1 MANPDQISE
10 TGWLQ
15 IIRGEFQEVPG
26 LHLTKP
32 QFQRLWGL
40 DSPTCDALLT
50 VLINV
55 HFLERTSNGTYA
67 RADLGR

>member
-1 MANPDQISE
+1 MTNAAQTSE
-10 TGWLQ
+10 TDWLQ
-15 IIRGEFQEVPG
+15 IIRGEFQDFPG

-40 DSPTCDALLT
+40 DPPTCDVLLT
-50 VLINV
+50 TLING

-67 RADLGR
+67 RADSGR